1 MSKHESSK
9 NVIIRINENEVEV
22 NKFVGEFL
30 KGAIRGILK
39 SLKGIP
45 SDIKKIEIFIE
56 DPEER

>member
-1 MSKHESSK
+1 MGKHEVSK
-9 NVIIRINENEVEV
+9 TVSIKINGEGIEV

-45 SDIKKIEIFIE
+45 KELKKVEIIIE
-56 DPEER
+56 DDKG